1 MSESRRSLFRPFGR
15 RPATPPEP
23 LELPSPPEP
32 EESSRSCVVAARIYQ
47 RGRCIAQPE
56 TLDQAYALLDEHPD
70 TFAWLGLYRPTTREL
85 ASLAAEFRL
94 NPLAVEDTIVA
105 HQRPKLERY
114 EDTLFMV
121 LRAARYVDESEQVI
135 FGEVHAFA
143 GERFIITVRHAESP
157 DLTRVRSDLEAHQAR
172 LAKGPA
178 TVLLRLLDIIVDDY
192 EPVVL
197 GIENDI
203 EEIETQ
209 VFSGHAQASRR
220 IYQLSREVLEFQRA
234 LRPLRQIIDSLRT
247 DKVFATLGER
257 RLQELRDI
265 EDHAIALNERTDSLR
280 ENLHGI
286 LQVNQS
292 LQTQRQ
298 NEEMAA
304 MTQASLQQGETSRRI
319 AAWAGVLF
327 VPSLITGTYGMNFQ
341 HMPELGWAWGYP
353 FALILMLV
361 SGVVMYLIFKARN
374 WL

>member
-1 MSESRRSLFRPFGR
+1 MSESRRRLFRPFGR
-15 RPATPPEP
+15 RPAAPADPV
-23 LELPSPPEP
+23 ELPPPSEP
-32 EESSRSCVVAARIYQ
+32 EETRSSLVAARIYVAGQ
-47 RGRCIAQPE
+47 CIAQPE
-56 TLDQAYALLDEHPD
+56 TLEEAYSLLDRHPHS
-70 TFAWLGLYRPTTREL
+70 FAWLGLYRPHRREL

-121 LRAARYVDESEQVI
+121 LRAAHYVDEDEQVV

-143 GERFIITVRHAESP
+143 GERFVITVRHSDSP
-157 DLTRVRSDLEAHQAR
+157 DLTRVRQDLEAQPRR
-172 LAKGPA
+172 LAKGPS
-178 TVLLRLLDIIVDDY
+178 TVLQRLLDIIVDDY
-192 EPVVL
+192 EPVVSGL
-197 GIENDI
+197 ENDI
-203 EEIETQ
+203 EEIETE
-209 VFSGHAQASRR
+209 VFSGHAQAGRR

-234 LRPLRQIIDSLRT
+234 LRPLRQIIDALRL
-247 DKVFATLGER
+247 DKAFAALGER

-286 LQVNQS
+286 LQLNQS
-292 LQTQRQ
+292 LQTGRQ

-304 MTQASLQQGETSRRI
+304 MTEAALQQGETSRRI

-341 HMPELGWAWGYP
+341 HMPELGWVWGYP
-353 FALILMLV
+353 FALVLMLV
-361 SGVVMYLIFKARN
+361 SGVVMYLLFRSRD

>member
-1 MSESRRSLFRPFGR
+1 MSESKRSLFRPFNR
-15 RPATPPEP
+15 RPAAPPEP
-23 LELPSPPEP
+23 LELPSPSEP
-32 EESSRSCVVAARIYQ
+32 EETRRSLVAARIYVAGQ
-47 RGRCIAQPE
+47 CIAQPE
-56 TLDQAYALLDEHPD
+56 SLDQAYSLLDHNPGA
-70 TFAWLGLYRPTTREL
+70 FAWIGLYRPSRREL
-85 ASLAAEFRL
+85 ASLATEFRL

-121 LRAARYVDESEQVI
+121 LRAAHYVDETERVV
-135 FGEVHAFA
+135 FGEVHAFT
-143 GERFIITVRHAESP
+143 GERFVITVRHAESP
-157 DLTRVRSDLEAHQAR
+157 DLTRVRQDLEAHPHR
-172 LAKGPA
+172 LAKGPS

-192 EPVVL
+192 EPVVT

-203 EEIETQ
+203 DEIETE
-209 VFSGHAQASRR
+209 VFSGHAQASKR

-234 LRPLRQIIDSLRT
+234 LRPLRQIIDTLRA
-247 DKVFATLGER
+247 DEVFAAMAER

-265 EDHAIALNERTDSLR
+265 EDHAIALNERTDALR

-286 LQVNQS
+286 LQVNQA
-292 LQTQRQ
+292 LQAERQ

-341 HMPELGWAWGYP
+341 FMPELGWALGYP
-353 FALILMLV
+353 FALILMLF
-361 SGVVMYLIFKARN
+361 SGVVMYLVFKARN

>member
-1 MSESRRSLFRPFGR
+1 MN
-15 RPATPPEP
+15 
-23 LELPSPPEP
+23 
-32 EESSRSCVVAARIYQ
+32 
-47 RGRCIAQPE
+47 
-56 TLDQAYALLDEHPD
+56 
-70 TFAWLGLYRPTTREL
+70 
-85 ASLAAEFRL
+85 AEFRL

-121 LRAARYVDESEQVI
+121 LRAAHYVDETERVV
-135 FGEVHAFA
+135 FGEVHAFT
-143 GERFIITVRHAESP
+143 GERFVITVRHAESP
-157 DLTRVRSDLEAHQAR
+157 DLTRVRQDLEAHPHR
-172 LAKGPA
+172 LAKGPS

-192 EPVVL
+192 EPVVT

-203 EEIETQ
+203 DEIETE
-209 VFSGHAQASRR
+209 VFSGHAQASKR

-234 LRPLRQIIDSLRT
+234 LRPLRQIIDTLRA
-247 DKVFATLGER
+247 DEVFAAMAER

-265 EDHAIALNERTDSLR
+265 EDHAIALNERTDALR

-286 LQVNQS
+286 LQVNQA
-292 LQTQRQ
+292 LQAERQ

-341 HMPELGWAWGYP
+341 FMPELGWALGYP
-353 FALILMLV
+353 FALILMLF
-361 SGVVMYLIFKARN
+361 SGVVMYLVFKARN

>member
-15 RPATPPEP
+15 RPSSPPEP
-23 LELPSPPEP
+23 LELPSPSEP
-32 EESSRSCVVAARIYQ
+32 EQTGSTLVAARIYAA
-47 RGRCIAQPE
+47 GRCIAHPE
-56 TLDQAYALLDEHPD
+56 TLDQAYSLLDEHPGS
-70 TFAWLGLYRPTTREL
+70 FAWIGLYRPSKREL

-121 LRAARYVDESEQVI
+121 LRAAHYVDEIEQVV

-143 GERFIITVRHAESP
+143 GERFVITVRHAKSP
-157 DLTRVRSDLEAHQAR
+157 DLTRVRQDLEDHPQR

-178 TVLLRLLDIIVDDY
+178 TVLLRLLDIVVDDY
-192 EPVVL
+192 EPVVS

-203 EEIETQ
+203 EEIETE
-209 VFSGHAQASRR
+209 VFSGHAQASKR

-234 LRPLRQIIDSLRT
+234 LRPLRQIIDGLRT
-247 DKVFATLGER
+247 DKVFTALGER

-292 LQTQRQ
+292 LQTERQ
-298 NEEMAA
+298 NAEMAA

-341 HMPELGWAWGYP
+341 HMPELSWAWGYP

-361 SGVVMYLIFKARN
+361 SGVAMYLIFKSRD